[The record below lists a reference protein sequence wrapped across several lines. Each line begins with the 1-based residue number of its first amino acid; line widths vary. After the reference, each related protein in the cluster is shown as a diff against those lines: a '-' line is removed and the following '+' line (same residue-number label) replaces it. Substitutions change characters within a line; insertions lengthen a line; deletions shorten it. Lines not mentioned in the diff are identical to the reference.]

1 MSPAEDT
8 PRAVDGSGPD
18 ESSSGPVAVPRED
31 EPSFAAEPMTSLL
44 PPEFRAE
51 AIRVVQRLQGWS
63 GPLPPASELV
73 EYDGAVP
80 GTAAIIVEDFRRRSE
95 ADLAASQF
103 EQSSYLRDLDY
114 ADREQQLRFRES
126 AADIE
131 ARRFVLRFAVLFL
144 SLLVGLGFV
153 AAMWGPFESDGGRV
167 FIATVFLA
175 PILLLAGIVLLRGRI
190 TDNERDVYKKVLPEL
205 AKRPNAPVSPHPNP
219 QGDRTLPESLPPT
232 P

>member
-1 MSPAEDT
+1 
-8 PRAVDGSGPD
+8 
-18 ESSSGPVAVPRED
+18 
-31 EPSFAAEPMTSLL
+31 
-44 PPEFRAE
+44 
-51 AIRVVQRLQGWS
+51 
-63 GPLPPASELV
+63 V

-153 AAMWGPFESDGGRV
+153 AAMWGPFESDGG
-167 FIATVFLA
+167 
-175 PILLLAGIVLLRGRI
+175 GG
-190 TDNERDVYKKVLPEL
+190 
-205 AKRPNAPVSPHPNP
+205 
-219 QGDRTLPESLPPT
+219 G
-232 P
+232 